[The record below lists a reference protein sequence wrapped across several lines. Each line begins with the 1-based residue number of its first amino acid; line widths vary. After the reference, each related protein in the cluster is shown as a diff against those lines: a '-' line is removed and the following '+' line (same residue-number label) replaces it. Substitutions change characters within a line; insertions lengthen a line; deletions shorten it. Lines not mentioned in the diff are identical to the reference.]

1 MTTLTD
7 YETAVY
13 NLIQAPSS
21 PTPLVPVATVDSA
34 VNTARGQLAVE
45 AECIR
50 AYAELAATTG
60 TQQYP
65 FSAITFP
72 FGPVGIVGPIQ
83 VRMVTYLVGP
93 TGNLRVN
100 AREWEWFNNY
110 VLSTASKPLGPP
122 KYWAQFGQGANG
134 TFFINALDTAYTLT
148 LDTVCFPIP
157 LTTGQTE
164 QAVPYI
170 WTDAIPYY
178 AAWQILMSLQRQAD
192 ANAMLQRYETF
203 VQRARTGA
211 TPTVLPHQYEQV
223 PDPTLPAKIGVAP
236 RQQPQQEA
244 SQ

>member
-21 PTPLVPVATVDSA
+21 PNPLVPVATVDSA

-45 AECIR
+45 AECVR
-50 AYAELAATTG
+50 VYATLVVTAASK
-60 TQQYP
+60 QYP
-65 FSAITFP
+65 FSSIVFP
-72 FGPVGIVGPIQ
+72 IGTVGIAGPIQ
-83 VRMVTYLVGP
+83 VRMVTYEVGT
-93 TGNLRVN
+93 TGGLRVN

-110 VLSTASKPLGPP
+110 VISVASPRLGPP
-122 KYWAQFGQGANG
+122 KYWSQFGQGANG
-134 TFFINALDTAYTLT
+134 TFFINYLDTSYTLV
-148 LDTVCFPIP
+148 LDTVCFPTP

-164 QAVPYI
+164 QAIPYS
-170 WTDAIPYY
+170 WTDAVPYY

-236 RQQPQQEA
+236 RQQPQQETNT
-244 SQ
+244 